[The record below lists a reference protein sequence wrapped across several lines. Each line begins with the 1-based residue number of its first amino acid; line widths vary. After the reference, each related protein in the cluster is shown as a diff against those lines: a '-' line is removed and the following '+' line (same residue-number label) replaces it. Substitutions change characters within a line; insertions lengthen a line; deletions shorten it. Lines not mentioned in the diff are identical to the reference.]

1 LHSGGSQASQ
11 YGPVQRE
18 RPPTF
23 LQVADRAHLT
33 SSRPL
38 DVAAAVFYS
47 DSDISRGGATRS
59 DMGTDWHRQLR
70 LTIPVRRP
78 QLWSQTDVLSALTSA
93 VSFLTGDDFEF
104 VFTKAEDTAGVAGFL
119 NLDPSEGV
127 FKADQVIMFSG
138 GLDSFAGA
146 LETLAT
152 TSGKVI
158 LVSHQSAPKVATRQ
172 RELAHYL
179 TTRFPGRIRHIRFR
193 HIELAKSRMTLPKDR
208 GRCFS
213 WLWAAPSPAP
223 LARRT
228 CHSSKMAS

>member
-1 LHSGGSQASQ
+1 MTDCILVDRRRRNTVQFSVN
-11 YGPVQRE
+11 GPQPSFRLRTE
-18 RPPTF
+18 RISAAAVRD
-23 LQVADRAHLT
+23 LDDEVLDL
-33 SSRPL
+33 L

-93 VSFLTGDDFEF
+93 VSFLTGDAFEF

-179 TTRFPGRIRHIRFR
+179 TTRFTKTRLS
-193 HIELAKSRMTLPKDR
+193 LAVFWPRRECSSFEPL
-208 GRCFS
+208 FS
-213 WLWAAPSPAP
+213 FGV
-223 LARRT
+223 
-228 CHSSKMAS
+228 